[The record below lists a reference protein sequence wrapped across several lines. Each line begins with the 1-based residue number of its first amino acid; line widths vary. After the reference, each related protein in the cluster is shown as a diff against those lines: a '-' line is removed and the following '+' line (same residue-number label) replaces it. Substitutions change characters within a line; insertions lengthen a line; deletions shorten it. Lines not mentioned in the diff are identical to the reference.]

1 MILSED
7 SITPI
12 MFLNYSTGD
21 NQIVG
26 KVNDNYIIAYG
37 HLEERYAERVE
48 KIYNVTKDSALL
60 YDNMITRGINV
71 TQNKCKQCMPKSN
84 EKERLLVTSKIQF
97 ECEDGKHFI
106 IDVSLLIS
114 RSKVLWSKDYP
125 NVPLPM
131 YEKLYRTRKIK
142 IGDQIYAFETMVS
155 TVRMQGEQTMNF
167 NEYKV
172 IDKFNMPNVIY
183 KVTKQE
189 MYDITEH
196 MLKDKETRMSKK
208 ALKMIRTYRSQLGI
222 IAN

>member
-1 MILSED
+1 
-7 SITPI
+7 

-26 KVNDNYIIAYG
+26 KVNDSYIIAYG

-48 KIYNVTKDSALL
+48 NIYNVTKDSALL

-106 IDVSLLIS
+106 MDVSLLIS

-125 NVPLPM
+125 NIPLPM
-131 YEKLYRTRKIK
+131 YEKLYRTKKIK

-155 TVRMQGEQTMNF
+155 TVRMQGEQSMNF

-189 MYDITEH
+189 MYDMTEH